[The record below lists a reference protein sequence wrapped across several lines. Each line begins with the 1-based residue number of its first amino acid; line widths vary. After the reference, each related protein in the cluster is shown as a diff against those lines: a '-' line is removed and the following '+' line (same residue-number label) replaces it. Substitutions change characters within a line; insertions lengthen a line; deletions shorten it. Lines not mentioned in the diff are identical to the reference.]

1 MSIITFAN
9 KGIREKGQTLSA
21 AAFAAKLSIDHNY
34 KILFISTDFNDDT
47 VLKAFFKDEV
57 KNKKQNNNPLYQG
70 SKPTDVSNGVEGL
83 VRMFS
88 SNRADGDMIKNYA
101 KPAMVDNRLDILAA
115 PKTKDLSAYYQV
127 ANYYSQI
134 AEFANT
140 FYDVVIV
147 DLANKIPDEYQMKI
161 FNLSSLIVISLR
173 QAQEELDN
181 FLQLKAEN
189 EFYRKNNVAIALGN
203 YYKESR
209 FTDKN
214 VARYLKE
221 KKYPFVFPHSIQF
234 SDACSEGNILDYIVK
249 IKALEGDLREDGYF
263 YTKLNKTT
271 EDIDYRRKEVDMGI
285 D

>member
-57 KNKKQNNNPLYQG
+57 KNKRQSNNPLFQG

-83 VRMFS
+83 IRMFS
-88 SNRADGDMIKNYA
+88 SNRADGEMIKNYA
-101 KPAMVDNRLDILAA
+101 KPVMVGNRLDILAS
-115 PKTKDLSAYYQV
+115 PKTKDLAMYTQV

-147 DLANKIPDEYQMKI
+147 DLANKVPEEFQVKL
-161 FNLSSLIVISLR
+161 FNMSSLVIVSLR
-173 QAQEELDN
+173 QAQEEIDN
-181 FLQLKAEN
+181 FAALKEEN
-189 EFYRKNNVAIALGN
+189 DFYKKKNVAIALGN
-203 YYKESR
+203 YYKESK

-234 SDACSEGNILDYIVK
+234 SDACSEGKIIDYIVK
-249 IKALEGDLREDGYF
+249 VKELDGDDREDGYF
-263 YTKLNKTT
+263 YTRLNKTT
-271 EDIDYRRKEVDMGI
+271 EDIDYRRKEIDMGL
-285 D
+285 

>member
-34 KILFISTDFNDDT
+34 KILLISTDFNDDT
-47 VLKAFFKDEV
+47 ILKAFFRDEV

-70 SKPTDVSNGVEGL
+70 SKPNDVSNGVEGL

-88 SNRADGDMIKNYA
+88 SNRADGNMIKNYA

-115 PKTKDLSAYYQV
+115 PKTKDLSSYIQIT
-127 ANYYSQI
+127 NYYSQI
-134 AEFANT
+134 AEFAST

-147 DLANKIPDEYQMKI
+147 DLANKVPDEYQMKI

-203 YYKESR
+203 YYKESK

-221 KKYPFVFPHSIQF
+221 KKYPFIFPHSIQF
-234 SDACSEGNILDYIVK
+234 SDACSEGRILDFIARVK
-249 IKALEGDLREDGYF
+249 ELDGDLREDGYF

-271 EDIDYRRKEVDMGI
+271 EAIDYRRKELDCGME
-285 D
+285 